1 MTAVISALNLILD
14 GKPLPV
20 PLVIFPDE
28 ARDALYKIE
37 HCELAMAALRT
48 LLDHPNNA
56 EAKTHAEKVLASI
69 AWRPKPKAAPQAPA
83 PAGETAVPSPSSKAV
98 APVGAA
104 AAIEEDASDL
114 V

>member
-1 MTAVISALNLILD
+1 MKTVIAFLNSAIDLGPVNTGTAASVQA
-14 GKPLPV
+14 
-20 PLVIFPDE
+20 DE
-28 ARDALYKIE
+28 AREALYKIE

-48 LLDHPNNA
+48 VLDHPNNA

-104 AAIEEDASDL
+104 EDCADL

>member
-1 MTAVISALNLILD
+1 MKTAIAHLNWVLD
-14 GKPLPV
+14 DADMPAAMKE
-20 PLVIFPDE
+20 D
-28 ARDALYKIE
+28 AREALYKIE

-56 EAKTHAEKVLASI
+56 EAKAHAEKVLASI
-69 AWRPKPKAAPQAPA
+69 AWRPKPKAAPTGTTPQ
-83 PAGETAVPSPSSKAV
+83 GETPVPSSSSKTV

-104 AAIEEDASDL
+104 PVLEDASDL